1 MCHTIVEKNTLTA
14 TRYFVS
20 MEVSGDPKLA
30 KVNRCVILQK
40 QVSQTT
46 SRQPQRG
53 KDQSS
58 NEKDYGDK
66 QI

>member
-1 MCHTIVEKNTLTA
+1 MATCH
-14 TRYFVS
+14 FVS
-20 MEVSGDPKLA
+20 VEVSGGPKLA
-30 KVNRCVILQK
+30 KVNRC
-40 QVSQTT
+40 VSQTT

-66 QI
+66 HIGKQCI